1 MSKLTPEMLGYVA
14 GFLTTVSFVPQVL
27 QVYRTRTTQG
37 VSTGMLVIFGLGLIA
52 WLWYGVWIDSPP
64 VIVTNS
70 VTLALVSLVLVAKWR
85 WP

>member
-1 MSKLTPEMLGYVA
+1 MSKMNPEVLGYFA

-52 WLWYGVWIDSPP
+52 WLSYGVWIASPP
-64 VIVTNS
+64 VIVTNA
-70 VTLALVSLVLVAKWR
+70 VTLVLVSLVLAAKWR